1 MAVLLR
7 SWRDEK
13 EKKRLKRKTLRGLK
27 VLKSKVEGRKKDTRR
42 RRRRRRCAVE
52 GLNAGRA
59 LANFEN
65 HGVAEISIAGG
76 KRSKG
81 FQDFAAL
88 RAAAILSFNAF

>member
-42 RRRRRRCAVE
+42 RRRRSAVE

-76 KRSKG
+76 KLSKG